1 MFDNAGGARHLLEDI
16 AEVQRF
22 ARRRRLSNA
31 LLVSVI
37 SKRSRFAA
45 LGYRFRQIE
54 RRIRHGNAARSRDLI
69 ANGVVE
75 IRFTGYDMRH
85 RMRMFRIQIRI
96 RSNVG
101 LFP

>member
-1 MFDNAGGARHLLEDI
+1 MFDNAGGARHLLEHI

-37 SKRSRFAA
+37 PERSRFAA

-54 RRIRHGNAARSRDLI
+54 
-69 ANGVVE
+69 GVYVTE
-75 IRFTGYDMRH
+75 TPPGRVI
-85 RMRMFRIQIRI
+85 
-96 RSNVG
+96 
-101 LFP
+101 